1 MGVYAFNPA
10 AFRAIY
16 PAFSTV
22 ADAALAD
29 CFARATLVLDN
40 TEASPVQDVAQRGVL
55 LNLLVAHMAAL
66 SYGEH
71 GQAPSGLVGR
81 VNSATQG
88 SVTVSTDYGALA
100 TNQAWFVQ
108 TQYGAQYWQLTAPY
122 RGLRWVGRP
131 GNAQLYP
138 VRWY

>member
-1 MGVYAFNPA
+1 MGAVVFVPGN
-10 AFRAIY
+10 FREVY
-16 PAFSTV
+16 PAFATL
-22 ADAALAD
+22 ADAVLND
-29 CFARATLVLDN
+29 CFARATLILDN

-88 SVTVSTDYGALA
+88 SVTVSTDYGTLA

-108 TQYGAQYWQLTAPY
+108 TQYGAQYWQLIAPY
-122 RGLRWVGRP
+122 RSMRWVGRP
-131 GNAQLYP
+131 RNAQLFP

>member
-1 MGVYAFNPA
+1 MGAVVFVPGN
-10 AFRAIY
+10 FRAVY
-16 PAFSTV
+16 PAFATL
-22 ADAALAD
+22 ADAVLND
-29 CFARATLVLDN
+29 CFARATLILDN

-55 LNLLVAHMAAL
+55 LNLLVAHIAAL

-88 SVTVSTDYGALA
+88 SVTVSTDYGAVSQS
-100 TNQAWFVQ
+100 QAWFAQ
-108 TQYGAQYWQLTAPY
+108 TQYGAQYWQMTAQY
-122 RGLRWVGRP
+122 RTLRWVGRP
-131 GNAQLYP
+131 RNAQLFP